1 MTRSATFEDF
11 PNIISLAERKA
22 YPDYPW
28 QDPQQSG
35 LAFLRNLLE
44 SDDWQT
50 KFDLLVADEGGGELS
65 GFLLLNGPRVNQI
78 TGDSDS
84 AIHDFRGSGDAVSA
98 LIERAVEIA
107 RGQGSHFLTVDVAI
121 GDDTELLESLDFYLE
136 SYRLSVPSGTP
147 ELPENSPYEVRQI
160 TADDAF
166 PIGVLAATMLGHT
179 LSGERDYDLSELTF
193 RSLSYTTELVARQD
207 PDLIGLLLTLGG
219 DMVGYLLLRLDGH
232 MGYVADVAVEQ
243 EHWGGTAVRHLVKS
257 GSRLLHERG
266 IPWYVGDISAAN
278 TRALGSAQRSM
289 DFVPRSQRYGRRL

>member
-1 MTRSATFEDF
+1 M
-11 PNIISLAERKA
+11 
-22 YPDYPW
+22 
-28 QDPQQSG
+28 
-35 LAFLRNLLE
+35 
-44 SDDWQT
+44 
-50 KFDLLVADEGGGELS
+50 FDLLVAEGDGGEID
-65 GFLLLNGPRVNQI
+65 GFLLLKEPRENQI

-84 AIHDFRGSGDAVSA
+84 AIHDVFGSTRAVKG
-98 LIERAVEIA
+98 LIEQATVLA
-107 RGQGSHFLTVDVAI
+107 RGQGSHFLTVDVPV
-121 GDDTELLESLDFYLE
+121 GDDAELLESLDFYLE

-147 ELPENSPYEVRQI
+147 ELPENSPYDVREI

-207 PDLIGLLLTLGG
+207 PDLVGLLLTQ
-219 DMVGYLLLRLDGH
+219 DKNMAGYLLLRIDDR

-257 GSRLLHERG
+257 GSRLLHDRG

-289 DFVPRSQRYGRRL
+289 DFVPRSRRYGRRL